1 MSWLSEIPHFHQ
13 NQLRRLDDLWRGF
26 DYRMTTFPT
35 SSDCEYVEGKDGELT
50 IYLRAP
56 GYARDDLTVEVQDGV
71 LRVHGKIPE
80 DRRATRLVQQQFDY
94 DFSLNGGYQVED
106 ASHENGV
113 LAIRLSRVKKPESTK
128 IPILSRD
135 R

>member
-1 MSWLSEIPHFHQ
+1 MGWLYDPMFQQ
-13 NQLRRLDDLWRGF
+13 NLRRLDDLWRAF
-26 DYRMTTFPT
+26 DYRATTPPMF
-35 SSDCEYVEGKDGELT
+35 SDCEYVEGKDGELM

-56 GYARDDLTVEVQDGV
+56 GYARDDLTVEVQDGL
-71 LRVHGKIPE
+71 LRVHGNLPE
-80 DRRATRLVQQQFDY
+80 DRRATRLVQEKVDY
-94 DFSLNGGYQVED
+94 EFRLTGGYQVED

-113 LAIRLSRVKKPESTK
+113 LAIRLSRQKKSESTK